1 MFVSCNSTESCYF
14 PSFQCKKAEKSTRI
28 KCVCCR
34 VVVHKEC
41 RPLLDEKQL
50 CCRRT
55 FREPLS
61 DDISKANRGENEI
74 CRHHWVLRKRCDGGR
89 CKKCGKKF
97 EKERTL
103 FGGGREGKGLLLYC
117 YVRLTWQ
124 QQPDKRN
131 KSCLSS
137 NIMFMVQRKFSL
149 YESML

>member
-14 PSFQCKKAEKSTRI
+14 PSFQCRKAEKSTRI

-61 DDISKANRGENEI
+61 DDISKANSRENEI

-89 CKKCGKKF
+89 CKKCSKKF

-103 FGGGREGKGLLLYC
+103 FGGGREGKGFLLDCYLY
-117 YVRLTWQ
+117 LTGQ
-124 QQPDKRN
+124 
-131 KSCLSS
+131 
-137 NIMFMVQRKFSL
+137 
-149 YESML
+149 